1 MVTLQDKLDNIYQ
14 TKLEIKSAIGTD
26 SDVFS
31 EYPAM
36 IRNMS
41 GGGGVSYSYLDERL
55 SYYVETSDLESMGYA
70 TESYV
75 LEAISNIPSTDTSS
89 YVTYTYLESKEYIT
103 INDVPT
109 VDTSSYVTYTYLESK
124 EYLTEI
130 PSDYATYEAISG
142 MGYITYSYGDSIYVS
157 YAYIGDL
164 NEITEYILGSSSGEA
179 PENVYATKYE
189 LGSYVSKDELN
200 NAAYITINDVPTV
213 DTSSY
218 VTYTYLE
225 SKEYL
230 TEIPNTYAT
239 YAAISEMGYITS
251 NDLPV
256 INKNIIPKENNIYTL
271 GDASYQYAATYTNRS
286 YLGEHYLN
294 RDSASAITMNI
305 NGTNRFRFAAQ
316 RFNPY
321 DNNYCDLGAADYRWA
336 NTYSTKY
343 YTGYN
348 CDIHSNSNYNIYFDI
363 NGSEKFVIN
372 SLQFNFLDNNNRAD
386 SSLGTSSQPWG
397 ATYTQNLYLNG
408 TNIEDRFTNLIWT
421 GTSAEYALLPDYT
434 SYQIYMIKES

>member
-36 IRNMS
+36 IRSMA
-41 GGGGVSYSYLDERL
+41 GGGVSYAYLDERL
-55 SYYVETSDLESMGYA
+55 SYYVEETDLESMGYA
-70 TESYV
+70 TETYV
-75 LEAISNIPSTDTSS
+75 TNAISAIPSVDLSS
-89 YVTYTYLESKEYIT
+89 YVTYTYLESKQYIT
-103 INDVPT
+103 EIPSTYATYDAIEAMGYITQQVLDSASYATESYVSEAIAAIPG
-109 VDTSSYVTYTYLESK
+109 VDLSSYVTYTYLESCGYVTAN
-124 EYLTEI
+124 ELPVIDEDLI
-130 PSDYATYEAISG
+130 PKTHNTYTLGAISYLYKVAYVG
-142 MGYITYSYGDSIYVS
+142 ELYGTNRIRFNSLDGLKFNDLYGYLRWRIDGDGHWIPGDNNSYNIGSNS
-157 YAYIGDL
+157 YM
-164 NEITEYILGSSSGEA
+164 
-179 PENVYATKYE
+179 VK
-189 LGSYVSKDELN
+189 
-200 NAAYITINDVPTV
+200 
-213 DTSSY
+213 
-218 VTYTYLE
+218 
-225 SKEYL
+225 
-230 TEIPNTYAT
+230 AT
-239 YAAISEMGYITS
+239 YAY
-251 NDLPV
+251 N
-256 INKNIIPKENNIYTL
+256 
-271 GDASYQYAATYTNRS
+271 TYTS
-286 YLGEHYLN
+286 E
-294 RDSASAITMNI
+294 S
-305 NGTNRFRFAAQ
+305 
-316 RFNPY
+316 
-321 DNNYCDLGAADYRWA
+321 
-336 NTYSTKY
+336 TYSKKY